1 MDLLQ
6 YIKSKRRRYR
16 IITMGI
22 TDGNCKRIN
31 TCLSCVND
39 RIIRICA
46 ADTVVTASILTS
58 AHKSQLSLNCSA
70 VFTCFLHNG
79 LYSGD
84 VFLKR
89 KRRSIQHNRCKAK
102 LQSLVNRPK
111 SKTMIQMDSH
121 IHLSLLCSLYH
132 HRSHQVKRRIFQTH
146 LRDLKDDRSIQFFC
160 CTDRTSYHFHI
171 TNTESTAANIFLFG
185 TSQQIFHFHKCH
197 DSALLSCLSYTVC
210 IFLQKKAVSK
220 HYWLIPLFLCKA
232 DIFIPLNCTS
242 ACTYFPVVIISLS
255 SQQ

>member
-22 TDGNCKRIN
+22 PDGNCKRIN

-58 AHKSQLSLNCSA
+58 AHKSKLSLNCST

-89 KRRSIQHNRCKAK
+89 KCRSIQHNRCKAN
-102 LQSLVNRPK
+102 LQSLVNRLK

-160 CTDRTSYHFHI
+160 CADRTSYHFHI

-210 IFLQKKAVSK
+210 ILQKKAVSK